1 MANAQSLTSNV
12 SQALKDRYYIELFL
26 RTAENNLVHQQ
37 LGQLNL
43 QVPKGENSGGVYW
56 TRWTNLPLVTAGQGE
71 GIPTTA
77 VGLSAVNVTGTSAQY
92 DAAVS
97 LSDLFVRQ
105 AFGDVVKAGMQRL
118 AYNAGLS
125 IDTVVRNAIVNS
137 GTSQLAGGA
146 TGSWTAINATSVFSI
161 TELRK
166 AQRTLVKNSAFKVGA
181 GLNAAA
187 EDAADRGYWVAVI
200 SPDTAYDIYGDQTTG
215 AWIDSNR
222 YAGSERIFDGE
233 IGKLYGTRFLETQN
247 AYVNGTAP
255 AQAAS
260 PYIHTTLVTGSDYF
274 GVTNLQNLQT
284 FIKDFGS
291 AGTGDP
297 TNKVMTLGWKT
308 TFGTTVLNSAF
319 AVSLANAVSS

>member
-12 SQALKDRYYIELFL
+12 AQALKDRYYVELFL
-26 RTAENNLVHQQ
+26 RTAENNLIHQQ

-43 QVPKGENSGGVYW
+43 QVPKGENSAAIYW

-125 IDTVVRNAIVNS
+125 IDTVVRNSVVNS

-146 TGSWTAINATSVFSI
+146 SGSWTAVNSTSTFSI

-166 AQRTLVKNSAFKVGA
+166 AQRTLVKASAFKVGA
-181 GLNAAA
+181 GLNAAD
-187 EDAADRGYWVAVI
+187 EDAAGKGYWVAVI
-200 SPDTAYDIYGDQTTG
+200 SPDTAYDIYGDSSTG

-255 AQAAS
+255 GQAAS
-260 PYIHTTLVTGSDYF
+260 PYIHTTLITGSDYF

-284 FIKDFGS
+284 YIKDFGS
-291 AGTGDP
+291 AGTADP

-308 TFGTTVLNSAF
+308 TFGATVLNSAF